1 MHFHFNDLD
10 YTKDKK
16 EKENIIRINKCSP
29 KKIKIKKI
37 KTSV

>member
-1 MHFHFNDLD
+1 MHFHFKDLD

-16 EKENIIRINKCSP
+16 KKNIIRINKCSP